1 MCQISKIAKSGKS
14 LNPILQFAE
23 VRYGLLRLDGL
34 GMVLNLLFY
43 SELYCI
49 NNTTMQ
55 IADWALCRGS
65 AKTSLTSG
73 RMHFKHYI
81 VGYFLQRSVPLLA
94 KTTYVKRGQQ
104 ADLNLLR
111 KRFKLPRKLKMYN
124 VM

>member
-55 IADWALCRGS
+55 IG
-65 AKTSLTSG
+65 
-73 RMHFKHYI
+73 
-81 VGYFLQRSVPLLA
+81 Q
-94 KTTYVKRGQQ
+94 YVEGQQ
-104 ADLNLLR
+104 
-111 KRFKLPRKLKMYN
+111 KPRSPVGECIFN
-124 VM
+124 TI